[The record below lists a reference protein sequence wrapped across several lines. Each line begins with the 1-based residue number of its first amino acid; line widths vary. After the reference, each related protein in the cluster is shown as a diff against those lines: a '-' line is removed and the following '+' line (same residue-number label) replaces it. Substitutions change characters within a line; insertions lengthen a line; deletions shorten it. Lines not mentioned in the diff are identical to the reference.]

1 MNTVYICCTNNNIF
15 QKIEYSSIID
25 LSHQLKSVINDNYDI
40 QLTLNNVVLNK
51 FNNINNS
58 ILSKIS
64 DTDIIKIIFTQEDL
78 TNIDAKTSIL
88 EAMKNNVNILL
99 HISDD
104 LKNDK
109 EFIFTCIQE
118 NIQALKYASDDLK
131 NDKEFILTCIK
142 VNAKTLEYTSDDL
155 KNDIEIVLYA
165 VLQDKLAL
173 KFASI
178 ELKNKIKI
186 IEKSSIP
193 RLQCI
198 YCKKFYKSIK
208 TKSFHMKSCKLD
220 YPEIII
226 VNNRDICRY
235 CNKKFNCTITAYR
248 HEKIC
253 NQKQITTINKDMLN
267 NNSNN
272 NNSINSSNNT
282 TNSSNDNITN
292 NITNITQNFNFKNT
306 D

>member
-1 MNTVYICCTNNNIF
+1 MDTVYICCTNNNIF

-40 QLTLNNVVLNK
+40 QLTLNNTVLNK
-51 FNNINNS
+51 FNIINNS

-64 DTDIIKIIFTQEDL
+64 DTDIIKIIFTQED
-78 TNIDAKTSIL
+78 NKTSIL
-88 EAMKNNVNILL
+88 EAMKNDIDTLL

-109 EFIFTCIQE
+109 EFMIACVKE
-118 NIQALKYASDDLK
+118 NVKSLLHSSDNLK

-142 VNAKTLEYTSDDL
+142 ENGLALEYASDDL

-165 VLQDKLAL
+165 VLQDELAL

>member
-1 MNTVYICCTNNNIF
+1 MDTVYICCTNNNIF
-15 QKIEYSSIID
+15 QKIEYSTIID
-25 LSHQLKSVINDNYDI
+25 LSHQLKSVINDNHDI
-40 QLTLNNVVLNK
+40 QLTLNNIILNK
-51 FNNINNS
+51 FNIINNS

-64 DTDIIKIIFTQEDL
+64 DTDIIKIIFNQEDNKS
-78 TNIDAKTSIL
+78 NILKAV
-88 EAMKNNVNILL
+88 KNDIDTLL

-109 EFIFTCIQE
+109 EFMIACVKE
-118 NIQALKYASDDLK
+118 NVKSLLHISDDLK

-142 VNAKTLEYTSDDL
+142 ENGLSLEYASDDL

-282 TNSSNDNITN
+282 TKSSNDNITN